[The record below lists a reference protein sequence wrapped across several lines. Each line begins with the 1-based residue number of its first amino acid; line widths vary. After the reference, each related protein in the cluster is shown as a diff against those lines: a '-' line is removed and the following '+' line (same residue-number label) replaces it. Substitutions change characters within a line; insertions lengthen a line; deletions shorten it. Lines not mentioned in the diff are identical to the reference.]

1 MPELTTIKGLKINGD
16 IHQIDYE
23 SLANKPFAEPA
34 AADAG
39 KVLTA
44 DGQGGYSWESAPSGG
59 TTLPSMVDNLGK
71 ILAVDDTRARL
82 EWIDPPSSLP
92 TGATGGEIL
101 TYDSSYHTAVWTSP
115 SELEFLPTVSNSGY
129 VLTSNNQGEYYWEDP
144 KSLVGIP
151 EYNAQNDSGKILKIS
166 QIGFEVA
173 PHWETPQELP
183 DYSASDEDKVLTIS
197 GGEPYWSEQELLPV
211 YSTSSDNGKILRIS
225 SNGAY
230 WDDVQ
235 NIIPSGGTESGS
247 GGSFPEPSTS
257 GSILTYSDN
266 YELTWSA
273 DNGALEGYILAVS
286 DTHANLEWT
295 DPFELLGIPAFDTT
309 NDEGKVL
316 TITSSG
322 LRWVVPSNN

>member
-44 DGQGGYSWESAPSGG
+44 DGQGGYSWESVPSGG

-71 ILAVDDTRARL
+71 ILAIDDTRARL

-92 TGATGGEIL
+92 TGASGGEIL
-101 TYDSSYHTAVWTSP
+101 TYDSSDNTAVWTSP
-115 SELEFLPTVSNSGY
+115 SELEFLPPVNSTGK
-129 VLTSNNQGEYYWEDP
+129 VLTSNPGGSFLWEDP
-144 KSLVGIP
+144 MSLVGI
-151 EYNAQNDSGKILKIS
+151 EYDASNDSGKVLKIS
-166 QIGFEVA
+166 QVGFKVA

-197 GGEPYWSEQELLPV
+197 GGEPYWSEQELLPS

-225 SNGAY
+225 SYGAY
-230 WDDVQ
+230 WEDPS
-235 NIIPSGGTESGS
+235 NIIPSSGTEGENSGS
-247 GGSFPEPSTS
+247 LPEPSTS

-266 YELTWSA
+266 GLAWSA